1 MYKKCKNGQRE
12 WKNSVN
18 VSDEEIVEQ
27 VLAGEKETFRI
38 LIERYQ
44 KPVYNLM
51 YRAVRSSDD
60 AADLSQEVFL
70 LAFDRL
76 WRFNRDR
83 PFFPWLYTIA
93 VNHLRDWQRKN
104 SLNRAK
110 QYIIEQTEQERSALL
125 PKQHEQFESREAADK
140 VKSALLQ
147 LHEQTR
153 EILLARFEHGMKVRE
168 VAAAFGITE
177 SSVKMK
183 VKRGLHELKN
193 RLEEKQR

>member
-1 MYKKCKNGQRE
+1 MAGGNG
-12 WKNSVN
+12 KYSVN
-18 VSDEEIVEQ
+18 VSDQDIVEQ

-51 YRAVRSSDD
+51 YRAAQNSED

-70 LAFDRL
+70 LAYDRL
-76 WRFNRDR
+76 WRFNRKR

-93 VNHLRDWQRKN
+93 VNHLRDWQRRN
-104 SLNRAK
+104 TLNFVK
-110 QYIIEQTEQERSALL
+110 GNIIEQTGQEWSASF
-125 PKQHEQFESREAADK
+125 PRQHEQLEKRESVDMM
-140 VKSALLQ
+140 KSALLQ

-168 VAAAFGITE
+168 VAAAFGLTE

-183 VKRGLHELKN
+183 VKRGLQELKN
-193 RLEEKQR
+193 RLEEKTR

>member
-1 MYKKCKNGQRE
+1 M
-12 WKNSVN
+12 N

-27 VLAGEKETFRI
+27 VLAGEKETFRL

-51 YRAVRSSDD
+51 YRVTHSSEE
-60 AADLSQEVFL
+60 AADLSQEVFII
-70 LAFDRL
+70 AFDKL

-93 VNHLRDWQRKN
+93 INRLRDWKRKN
-104 SLNRAK
+104 NLNTAK
-110 QYIIEQTEQERSALL
+110 QYIIEQKEQDRSASL
-125 PKQHEQFESREAADK
+125 PRQHEQFEHREAADNMK
-140 VKSALLQ
+140 LALLQ

-153 EILLARFEHGMKVRE
+153 EILLARFEHDMKVRE
-168 VAAAFGITE
+168 VAAAFGLTE

-183 VKRGLHELKN
+183 VKRGLEELKN
-193 RLEEKQR
+193 RLEKEQR